1 MIKYIQQHVKDINNE
16 KGFALITTILVLSIL
31 TFMGIA
37 ALNTTTFELKIAG
50 NERVAYQRFYT
61 ADSGWK
67 QSGPFLNTLATP
79 PGYINVD
86 PANID
91 YNYAWGDYDYIV
103 RNFGDH
109 TDFPDENAPPTDDSV
124 YSVDGS
130 VSSVDYWYRIQHD
143 GDRQAAGFGTEY
155 RDFRYQVSCNADG
168 TTEVNTQVRKVY
180 KVGY

>member
-1 MIKYIQQHVKDINNE
+1 MKIYIQLPAKDSHNE
-16 KGFALITTILVLSIL
+16 KGFALITTLLVLSIL
-31 TFMGIA
+31 TFIGIA
-37 ALNTTTFELKIAG
+37 AINTANFDIKIAG

-79 PGYINVD
+79 PAYINVD
-86 PANID
+86 PAAVD
-91 YNYAWGDYDYIV
+91 YNYVWGDYEYIV
-103 RNFGDH
+103 RNYGDK
-109 TDFPDENAPPTDDSV
+109 TDFPADADALPADA
-124 YSVDGS
+124 VDGS
-130 VSSVDYWYRIQHD
+130 ASNVPYWYRIQHE
-143 GDRQAAGFGTEY
+143 GDQQASGFGTEY